1 MSSYVEEVL
10 SFATP
15 LSEEERKAVIRLIGK
30 LVELRAENSRLRAA
44 LLEIADANTPDEHC
58 HCTGVA
64 RKALGGG
71 NDYHLEDRTYSQ

>member
-30 LVELRAENSRLRAA
+30 LVELRAQNERLRAA
-44 LLEIADANTPDEHC
+44 LREIADAKSEEEYCLCMHI
-58 HCTGVA
+58 A
-64 RKALGGG
+64 RKALGEG
-71 NDYHLEDRTYSQ
+71 E